1 MAGEVSKLTTI
12 ERGCGDIRCEPPRLS
27 LKDLFIISERSIMGA
42 KITASA
48 VCGGIAGVSAKIAVY
63 PLDVLK
69 KRAQIRGS
77 ETVRR
82 HFGKVCRSVPERIL
96 EAILVNLLQFSEK
109 RNYFFFKSN
118 RAMDICN
125 YWFLAQRTSGRG
137 LASRSGSQPLFL
149 DFFYLV

>member
-109 RNYFFFKSN
+109 RNYFF
-118 RAMDICN
+118 
-125 YWFLAQRTSGRG
+125 L
-137 LASRSGSQPLFL
+137 SQIEPWISVITGFWPSALPAGVWRPARVHSLYF
-149 DFFYLV
+149 